1 MKQNILYFFIVVGLL
16 SFVAVS
22 CSREEEIPMD
32 DSFALILQTAISS
45 PATKAE
51 VASETSLRED
61 AVELLNVYFYGTFS
75 GYASPAIKHYTL
87 SSATDKTGAT
97 SWKVSSDWRADGF
110 IAGNSY
116 DVYVSANSKQVKTAT
131 TSNDKAVATGTL
143 AYASASITDLA
154 GLKSMIEFDY
164 NPAEANGEGGHKP
177 YWGAYDEDNLNPEWL
192 DLHKK
197 YIPAATF
204 VVSTGNSQQ
213 KRYYANEK
221 TFLMDGK
228 TTFTAGSTEAIP
240 LELVRAAAKVVV
252 DVKFD
257 DAFLTSLEAK
267 HVTVSGAPA
276 WRFYNFSFSTP
287 VIDPS
292 LITGAA
298 VNYNKSIFVA
308 GGIMMGNGSVDT
320 DHLVY
325 TGANKHFSFV
335 TYTYPF
341 SWTAGSA
348 SSEAPAIIL
357 ALGYTDSTDP
367 VNPVTTYQTYKI
379 PVVDPEGGVLEIG
392 RNKLYR
398 VQATIAS
405 EGGELLTDAY
415 KVRCNYDI
423 IPWGDI
429 PVNSEDIADVD
440 HSDNDYF
447 DVSTTSVTLRGDGLQ
462 SETITIIKPNKRNI
476 KMKYLTL
483 PNATA
488 EDPFNTTGVTSSDYH
503 EYSFA
508 GDVAENSPAP
518 YFFNYLG
525 NKQNH
530 FVSEKTVGSVVAGT
544 DTYLQNRF
552 TRSDRD
558 LTIESCSLPNL
569 SDKYMMIRV
578 YLDVTDWES
587 KGFYR
592 DITIRHLSTTRISHV
607 VGAWSSRISACSALP
622 TSDPNYEPF
631 SAAAGPYG
639 PEEYR
644 YTTGTVYSYDREVY
658 NGWADDGTKAEAWE
672 ACTEDQYNSGK
683 AGSFPSDFKFE
694 DTTGSPSSY
703 TSKNEE
709 VYSHSF
715 HNDVTEI
722 HSGDKHAQ
730 HTGESNA
737 HLQDGWYY
745 WGVTPTVVS
754 STVDKAGKN
763 NTSGKT
769 NVESN
774 YYSSLDDIYSG
785 TYDYYTFSGRRS
797 GGKNYGTFT
806 FYSYTTRYRANNYI
820 LRTWSRKKFSH
831 TALGYV
837 LNSDHVPSSSDAFH
851 NYRWVNFAEEGVGSS
866 VTHIYRTHS
875 RGNIAGNS
883 SPYPAFRPKY
893 YNGTYVFYME
903 ANTSSGG
910 HVTQGTQTSFN
921 PRIFIVQSSSPSPAY
936 VMGRPNIDE
945 NGLSQDQVFS
955 PAFMIASQLGA
966 ITAIPTVGSYN
977 KTTHGNSTV
986 SSENEKSLWSAK
998 HCATY
1003 LEVGTDGTYYK
1014 NWRLPTQEEI
1024 SVIINLQSSSPNED
1038 TSLNTVLNAGYYR
1051 ALDGNEVRAN
1061 QSLTTHAVRCVRD
1074 LTQAEIDALNN

>member
-1 MKQNILYFFIVVGLL
+1 MKSNIIYYSLIAGLL
-16 SFVAVS
+16 FLLSNS
-22 CSREEEIPMD
+22 CSQKEQVPMD
-32 DSFALILQTAISS
+32 DSFALILQPSVSS
-45 PATKAE
+45 PATKGE
-51 VASETSLRED
+51 VASDQALQED

-75 GYASPAIKHYTL
+75 GDASPSLKHFEL
-87 SSATDKTGAT
+87 NSATDKTGAT
-97 SWKVSSDWRADGF
+97 AWKVSNDWRSEGF
-110 IAGNSY
+110 VAGNSY

-143 AYASASITDLA
+143 ASASASITDLA

-197 YIPAATF
+197 YIQDATF
-204 VVSTGNSQQ
+204 DVSTGNSQQ
-213 KRYYANEK
+213 KRFYTNEK

-252 DVKFD
+252 DVKFG
-257 DAFLTSLEAK
+257 DAFLSSLAAK
-267 HVTVSGAPA
+267 NVTVTGAPA

-308 GGIMMGNGSVDT
+308 GGIMMSNSSVDT
-320 DHLVY
+320 DLVY
-325 TGANKHFSFV
+325 TGSDKHFSFA

-357 ALGYTDSTDP
+357 SLGYTDSTDP
-367 VNPVTTYQTYKI
+367 LNPITTYQTYKI

-447 DVSTTSVTLRGDGLQ
+447 DVSTTSVTLRGDGMQ

-476 KMKYLTL
+476 KMKYITL
-483 PNATA
+483 PSATA
-488 EDPFNTTGVTSSDYH
+488 EDPFNTTSATYT
-503 EYSFA
+503 EYTFTN
-508 GDVAENSPAP
+508 DVAENAAAP

-530 FVSEKTVGSVVAGT
+530 LVSEKTVGSVVAGT
-544 DTYLQNRF
+544 TTYLQNKF
-552 TRSDRD
+552 TRSEKA

-569 SDKYMMIRV
+569 ADKYMMVRV

-607 VGAWSSRISACSALP
+607 IGAWSSRISACSALP

-644 YTTGTVYSYDREVY
+644 YTTGTVYSYDRAEY
-658 NGWADDGTKAEAWE
+658 NSWDDDGTKTEVGWE
-672 ACTEDQYNSGK
+672 ACTEEQYNAGK
-683 AGSFPSDFKFE
+683 GGSFPDDYKYEVTS
-694 DTTGSPSSY
+694 GSPSSY
-703 TSKNEE
+703 TSKTQET
-709 VYSHSF
+709 YSSYF
-715 HNDVTEI
+715 HNDGTEI
-722 HSGDKHAQ
+722 HSADKHAQ

-745 WGVTPTVVS
+745 WGVDATQVFQKAVTGS
-754 STVDKAGKN
+754 DSGTSYTST
-763 NTSGKT
+763 
-769 NVESN
+769 ESN
-774 YYSSLDDIYSG
+774 YYSSSLNEIYAEG
-785 TYDYYTFSGRRS
+785 YDYYTFSGNRTGSFFS
-797 GGKNYGTFT
+797 GYTNTGTFT
-806 FYSYTTRYRANNYI
+806 FYRYTTRYRANNYVVQQ
-820 LRTWSRKKFSH
+820 WSRKKFSH

-837 LNSDHVPSSSDAFH
+837 LDVNNVPSSSQAFR
-851 NYRWVNFAEEGVGSS
+851 NYRWVNYAQDSGGS
-866 VTHIYRTHS
+866 VNHTFRLNTDGYTTNN
-875 RGNIAGNS
+875 RG
-883 SPYPAFRPKY
+883 FRPKY
-893 YNGTYVFYME
+893 YNGSSVYYM
-903 ANTSSGG
+903 AANNTSTGQR
-910 HVTQGTQTSFN
+910 VTQGASVAFN
-921 PRIFIVQSSSPSPAY
+921 PRIFIVQSSSPSSSY
-936 VMGRPNIDE
+936 VMGRPNTDE
-945 NGLSQDQVFS
+945 NGLSQDRVFS

-966 ITAIPTVGSYN
+966 ITAIPGIGNYNATTQGITTVISDY
-977 KTTHGNSTV
+977 
-986 SSENEKSLWSAK
+986 EKSLWSAK

-1024 SVIINLQSSSPNED
+1024 SVIINLQSSSPDEE